1 MNTMTDNTD
10 SKSKRLLIAVVIL
23 AITTV
28 VLGILVFTKSQTVE
42 VKEDAISGLRLEQLE
57 LQNDLQDM
65 LIQYDTVTVA
75 NGQLSAEITA
85 QQEQIKD
92 MLKEIEKHKDD
103 AYIISKLKKEAGTL
117 RDIMKG
123 YLVTIDSL
131 NTMNQDL
138 IRDNDY
144 LAGELI
150 DAKTKTKQLE
160 SSKENLESIVAT
172 GSILQSLEMT
182 AVGLIM
188 RNNGTQKETNRAN
201 KTEIIRTCAKIGEN
215 RIASAGRK
223 TIYLRII
230 SQDGVV
236 LQPEM
241 ADDQSF
247 DFDGVS
253 GKYTVKRA
261 FDYTNESVDVC
272 VFFNVPAEFEMPE
285 GNYIVE
291 MYEGGALIGRA
302 DFDLK

>member
-1 MNTMTDNTD
+1 
-10 SKSKRLLIAVVIL
+10 
-23 AITTV
+23 
-28 VLGILVFTKSQTVE
+28 
-42 VKEDAISGLRLEQLE
+42 
-57 LQNDLQDM
+57 M

-75 NGQLSAEITA
+75 NEQLSAEITA
-85 QQEQIKD
+85 QQEQIRE
-92 MLKEIEKHKDD
+92 MLKEIDKHKDD
-103 AYIISKLKKEAGTL
+103 AYIISKLKKEAATL

-138 IRDNDY
+138 IRDNNY
-144 LAGELI
+144 LAEELVE
-150 DAKTKTKQLE
+150 AKTKTKELE
-160 SSKENLESIVAT
+160 STKENLENIVAT
-172 GSILQSLEMT
+172 GSILQTLDIS
-182 AVGLIM
+182 AVGIRM
-188 RNNGTQKETNRAN
+188 RNNGTQKETNRAD

-215 RIASAGRK
+215 RIATAGRK

-241 ADDQSF
+241 SEEQSF

-253 GKYTVKRA
+253 GKYSVKRTFEYA
-261 FDYTNESVDVC
+261 NESTDVC
-272 VFFNVPAEFEMPE
+272 VFFNVPPDSEIPE

-291 MYEGGALIGRA
+291 MYESGALIGKA

>member
-1 MNTMTDNTD
+1 MTDSTD
-10 SKSKRLLIAVVIL
+10 SNSKKLLIAVVIL
-23 AITTV
+23 AITTL

-42 VKEDAISGLRLEQLE
+42 VKEDAISGLRLEQLQLE
-57 LQNDLQDM
+57 NDLQDM
-65 LIQYDTVTVA
+65 LIQYDTVTVS
-75 NGQLSAEITA
+75 NSQLSAEITA
-85 QQEQIKD
+85 QQEQIKE
-92 MLKEIEKHKDD
+92 MLKEIDKHKDD

-131 NTMNQDL
+131 NTMNKDL

>member
-1 MNTMTDNTD
+1 MTDNAD
-10 SKSKRLLIAVVIL
+10 SNSRKLLIAVIIL

-28 VLGILVFTKSQTVE
+28 VLGILVFTKSQTVQ
-42 VKEDAISGLRLEQLE
+42 VKEGAISGLKVEKLQ

-75 NGQLSAEITA
+75 NEQLSAEITA
-85 QQEQIKD
+85 QQEQIRE

-103 AYIISKLKKEAGTL
+103 AYIISKLKKEAATL

-138 IRDNDY
+138 IRDNEY
-144 LAGELI
+144 LAEELTE
-150 DAKTKTKQLE
+150 AKTKTKELE
-160 SSKENLESIVAT
+160 STKENLENIVAT
-172 GSILQSLEMT
+172 GSILQTLNMS
-182 AVGLIM
+182 AVGLRM

-201 KTEIIRTCAKIGEN
+201 KTEMIRTCAKIGEN
-215 RIASAGRK
+215 RITSSGRK

-241 ADDQSF
+241 SEDQSF
-247 DFDGVS
+247 DFEGVS
-253 GKYTVKRA
+253 GKYTVKRT
-261 FDYTNESVDVC
+261 FDYANEATDVC
-272 VFFNVPAEFEMPE
+272 VFFNVPEETEISE

-291 MYEGGALIGRA
+291 MYEGGALIGKA

>member
-1 MNTMTDNTD
+1 MTDSTD
-10 SKSKRLLIAVVIL
+10 SNSKKLLIAVVIL

-28 VLGILVFTKSQTVE
+28 ILGILVFTKSQNVE
-42 VKEDAISGLRLEQLE
+42 VKEQTISGLEVEE
-57 LQNDLQDM
+57 LQLRNDLQDM
-65 LIQYDTVTVA
+65 LIQYDTVTVE

-85 QQEQIKD
+85 QQEQIKE

-103 AYIISKLKKEAGTL
+103 AYIISKLKKEAATL

-150 DAKTKTKQLE
+150 EAKTKTKQLE
-160 SSKENLESIVAT
+160 STKENLENIVAT
-172 GSILQSLEMT
+172 GSILQTFDMT
-182 AVGLIM
+182 SVGLRM

-201 KTEIIRTCAKIGEN
+201 KTEIIRTCARIGEN
-215 RIASAGRK
+215 RIATAGRK

-236 LQPEM
+236 MQPDASE
-241 ADDQSF
+241 DQSF
-247 DFDGVS
+247 EFDGVS
-253 GKYTVKRA
+253 GKYSVKRS
-261 FDYTNESVDVC
+261 FDYSNEATDVC
-272 VFFNVPAEFEMPE
+272 VFYNVPEGAETLE

-291 MYEGGALIGRA
+291 MYEGGALIGKA

>member
-1 MNTMTDNTD
+1 MTDSAD
-10 SKSKRLLIAVVIL
+10 SNSKKLLIAVIIL

-42 VKEDAISGLRLEQLE
+42 TKVNAISGLEVEKLQ

-75 NGQLSAEITA
+75 NEQLSAEITA
-85 QQEQIKD
+85 QQEQIRE
-92 MLKEIEKHKDD
+92 MLKEIDKHKDD
-103 AYIISKLKKEAGTL
+103 AYIISKLKKEAATL

-138 IRDNDY
+138 IRDNNY
-144 LAGELI
+144 LAEELVE
-150 DAKTKTKQLE
+150 AKTKTKELE
-160 SSKENLESIVAT
+160 STKENLENIVAT
-172 GSILQSLEMT
+172 GSILQTLDIS
-182 AVGLIM
+182 AVGIRM
-188 RNNGTQKETNRAN
+188 RNNGTQKETNRAD

-215 RIASAGRK
+215 RIATAGRK

-241 ADDQSF
+241 SEEQSF

-253 GKYTVKRA
+253 GKYSVKRTFEYA
-261 FDYTNESVDVC
+261 NESTDVC
-272 VFFNVPAEFEMPE
+272 VFFNVPPDSEIPE

-291 MYEGGALIGRA
+291 MYESGALIGKA

>member
-1 MNTMTDNTD
+1 MTDSTD
-10 SKSKRLLIAVVIL
+10 SKSKKLLIAVVIL

-28 VLGILVFTKSQTVE
+28 VLGILVFTKSGTVE
-42 VKEDAISGLRLEQLE
+42 KKEVAISELKMEQLQ

-85 QQEQIKD
+85 QQEQIKE

-103 AYIISKLKKEAGTL
+103 AYIISKLKKEAATL

-144 LAGELI
+144 LAGELVE
-150 DAKTKTKQLE
+150 AKTKTKELE
-160 SSKENLESIVAT
+160 STKENLESIVAT
-172 GSILQSLEMT
+172 GSILQTFDMSS
-182 AVGLIM
+182 VGLRM

-201 KTEIIRTCAKIGEN
+201 KTEIIRTCARIGEN
-215 RIASAGRK
+215 RIATAGRK

-236 LQPEM
+236 MQPDESK
-241 ADDQSF
+241 DQSF
-247 DFDGVS
+247 DFEGVS
-253 GKYTVKRA
+253 GKYSVKRTFEYA
-261 FDYTNESVDVC
+261 NEPTDVC
-272 VFFNVPAEFEMPE
+272 VFYNVPEGAEILE

-291 MYEGGALIGRA
+291 MYEGGALIGKA

>member
-1 MNTMTDNTD
+1 MTDSTD
-10 SKSKRLLIAVVIL
+10 SNSKKLLIAVVIL
-23 AITTV
+23 AITTL

-42 VKEDAISGLRLEQLE
+42 VKEDAISGLRLEQLQLE
-57 LQNDLQDM
+57 NDLQDM
-65 LIQYDTVTVA
+65 LIQYDTVTVS
-75 NGQLSAEITA
+75 NSQLSAEITA
-85 QQEQIKD
+85 QQEQIKE
-92 MLKEIEKHKDD
+92 MLKEIDKHKDD

-131 NTMNQDL
+131 NTMNKDL

-182 AVGLIM
+182 AVGLRM

-215 RIASAGRK
+215 RIAKAGRK

-241 ADDQSF
+241 TDDQSF

-261 FDYTNESVDVC
+261 FDYTNEAADVC
-272 VFFNVPAEFEMPE
+272 VFFNVPGEFDIPE

>member
-1 MNTMTDNTD
+1 MTENAEA
-10 SKSKRLLIAVVIL
+10 KNKKLLIAVIIL
-23 AITTV
+23 AVATV

-42 VKEDAISGLRLEQLE
+42 MKEGAISGLEVEKLQ

-75 NGQLSAEITA
+75 NEQLSAEITA
-85 QQEQIKD
+85 QQEQIRE

-103 AYIISKLKKEAGTL
+103 AYIISKLKKEAATL

-138 IRDNDY
+138 IRDNTY
-144 LAGELI
+144 LAEELVE
-150 DAKTKTKQLE
+150 AKTKTKELE
-160 SSKENLESIVAT
+160 SSKQDLENIVAT
-172 GSILQSLEMT
+172 GSILQTLDIS
-182 AVGLIM
+182 AVGLKM

-201 KTEIIRTCAKIGEN
+201 KTEMIRTCAKIGEN
-215 RIASAGRK
+215 RIATPGRK
-223 TIYLRII
+223 TVYLRII

-241 ADDQSF
+241 SEDQRF
-247 DFDGVS
+247 NFEDVS
-253 GKYTVKRA
+253 GKYTVKRT
-261 FDYTNESVDVC
+261 FDYANESTDVC
-272 VFFNVPAEFEMPE
+272 VFFNVPEDMEVAE

-291 MYEGGALIGRA
+291 MYEGGALIGKT

>member
-1 MNTMTDNTD
+1 MTENAEA
-10 SKSKRLLIAVVIL
+10 KNKKLLIAVIIL
-23 AITTV
+23 AVATV

-42 VKEDAISGLRLEQLE
+42 MKEGAISGLEVEKLQ

-75 NGQLSAEITA
+75 NEQLSAEITA
-85 QQEQIKD
+85 QQEQIRE

-103 AYIISKLKKEAGTL
+103 AYIISKLKKEAATL

-138 IRDNDY
+138 IRDNTY
-144 LAGELI
+144 LAEELVE
-150 DAKTKTKQLE
+150 AKTKTKELE
-160 SSKENLESIVAT
+160 SSKQDLENIVAT
-172 GSILQSLEMT
+172 GSILQTLDIS
-182 AVGLIM
+182 AVGLRM

-201 KTEIIRTCAKIGEN
+201 KTEMIRTCAKIGEN
-215 RIASAGRK
+215 RIATPGKK
-223 TIYLRII
+223 TVYLRII

-241 ADDQSF
+241 SEDQRF
-247 DFDGVS
+247 DFNDVS
-253 GKYTVKRA
+253 GKYSVKRT
-261 FDYTNESVDVC
+261 FDYANESTDVC
-272 VFFNVPAEFEMPE
+272 VFFNLPEDMEVAE

-291 MYEGGALIGRA
+291 MYEGGALIGKT

>member
-1 MNTMTDNTD
+1 MTDSTD
-10 SKSKRLLIAVVIL
+10 SNSKKLLIAVVIL

-28 VLGILVFTKSQTVE
+28 ILGILVFTKSQTVE
-42 VKEDAISGLRLEQLE
+42 VKEQTISGLEVEQLQ
-57 LQNDLQDM
+57 LRNDLQDM

-75 NGQLSAEITA
+75 NDQLSAEITA
-85 QQEQIKD
+85 QQEQIKE

-103 AYIISKLKKEAGTL
+103 AYIISKLKKEAATL

-150 DAKTKTKQLE
+150 EAKTKTKELE
-160 SSKENLESIVAT
+160 STKENLESIVAT
-172 GSILQSLEMT
+172 GSILQTFDMT
-182 AVGLIM
+182 SVGLRM

-201 KTEIIRTCAKIGEN
+201 KTEIIRTCARIGEN
-215 RIASAGRK
+215 RIATAGRK

-236 LQPEM
+236 MQPDASE
-241 ADDQSF
+241 DQSF
-247 DFDGVS
+247 DFEGVS
-253 GKYTVKRA
+253 GKYSVKRT
-261 FDYTNESVDVC
+261 FDYVNESTDVC
-272 VFFNVPAEFEMPE
+272 VFYNVPEGAEILE

-291 MYEGGALIGRA
+291 MYEGGALIGKA

>member
-1 MNTMTDNTD
+1 MTDNTD

>member
-1 MNTMTDNTD
+1 MTDNTD

-131 NTMNQDL
+131 NTMNKDL

>member
-1 MNTMTDNTD
+1 MTDSTD
-10 SKSKRLLIAVVIL
+10 SKSKKLLIAVIIL
-23 AITTV
+23 AISTV
-28 VLGILVFTKSQTVE
+28 ILGILVFTKSQTVQ
-42 VKEDAISGLRLEQLE
+42 VKESTISGLEVEQLQ

-75 NGQLSAEITA
+75 NAQLSAEITA
-85 QQEQIKD
+85 QQEQIKE

-103 AYIISKLKKEAGTL
+103 AYIISKLKKEAATL

-150 DAKTKTKQLE
+150 EAKTKTKQLE
-160 SSKENLESIVAT
+160 STKENLENIVAT
-172 GSILQSLEMT
+172 GSILQTLDMT
-182 AVGLIM
+182 SVGLRM

-201 KTEIIRTCAKIGEN
+201 KTEMIRTCAKIGEN
-215 RIASAGRK
+215 RITSAGRK

-236 LQPEM
+236 IQPDMSE
-241 ADDQSF
+241 DQRF
-247 DFDGVS
+247 EFEGVS
-253 GKYTVKRA
+253 GKYSVKRS
-261 FDYTNESVDVC
+261 FDYANEPTDVC
-272 VFFNVPAEFEMPE
+272 VFFNVPPETEIPE

-291 MYEGGALIGRA
+291 MYEGGALIGKT

>member
-1 MNTMTDNTD
+1 MTDNAD
-10 SKSKRLLIAVVIL
+10 SKNKKLLIAVIIL
-23 AITTV
+23 AVATV

-42 VKEDAISGLRLEQLE
+42 QKEGAISGLEVEKLQ

-75 NGQLSAEITA
+75 NEQLSAEITA
-85 QQEQIKD
+85 QQEQIRD

-103 AYIISKLKKEAGTL
+103 AYIISKLKKEAATL

-138 IRDNDY
+138 IRDNTY
-144 LAGELI
+144 LAEELVE
-150 DAKTKTKQLE
+150 AKTKTKELE
-160 SSKENLESIVAT
+160 SSKKDLENIVAT
-172 GSILQSLEMT
+172 GSILQTLEIS
-182 AVGLIM
+182 AVGLRM
-188 RNNGTQKETNRAN
+188 RNNGTQRETNRAN
-201 KTEIIRTCAKIGEN
+201 KTEMIRTCAKIGEN
-215 RIASAGRK
+215 RIATAGRK
-223 TIYLRII
+223 TVYLRII

-241 ADDQSF
+241 SEDQRF
-247 DFDGVS
+247 DFNDVS
-253 GKYTVKRA
+253 GKYSVKRT
-261 FDYTNESVDVC
+261 FDYANEATDVC
-272 VFFNVPAEFEMPE
+272 VFFNVPTDMEVPE

-291 MYEGGALIGRA
+291 MYEGGQLIGKT

>member
-1 MNTMTDNTD
+1 MTDSTD
-10 SKSKRLLIAVVIL
+10 SNSKKLLIAVVIL

-28 VLGILVFTKSQTVE
+28 ILGILVFTKSQNVE
-42 VKEDAISGLRLEQLE
+42 VKEQTISGLEVEQLQ
-57 LQNDLQDM
+57 LRNDLQDM
-65 LIQYDTVTVA
+65 LIQYDTVTVE

-85 QQEQIKD
+85 QQEQIKE

-103 AYIISKLKKEAGTL
+103 AYIISKLKKEAATL

-150 DAKTKTKQLE
+150 EAKTKTKQLE
-160 SSKENLESIVAT
+160 STKENLENIVAT
-172 GSILQSLEMT
+172 GSILQTFDMT
-182 AVGLIM
+182 SVGLRM

-201 KTEIIRTCAKIGEN
+201 KTEIIRTCARIGEN
-215 RIASAGRK
+215 RIATAGRK

-236 LQPEM
+236 MQPDASE
-241 ADDQSF
+241 DQSF
-247 DFDGVS
+247 EFDGVS
-253 GKYTVKRA
+253 GKYSVKRS
-261 FDYTNESVDVC
+261 FDYSNEATDVC
-272 VFFNVPAEFEMPE
+272 VFYNVPEGAETLE

-291 MYEGGALIGRA
+291 MYEGGALIGKA

>member
-1 MNTMTDNTD
+1 MTDSTD
-10 SKSKRLLIAVVIL
+10 SNSKKLLIAVVIL
-23 AITTV
+23 AITTII
-28 VLGILVFTKSQTVE
+28 LGILVFTKSQTVE
-42 VKEDAISGLRLEQLE
+42 VKEQAISGLEIEQLQ
-57 LQNDLQDM
+57 LQNDLQNM

-75 NGQLSAEITA
+75 NEQLSAEITA
-85 QQEQIKD
+85 QQEQIKE

-103 AYIISKLKKEAGTL
+103 AYIISKLKKEAATL

-150 DAKTKTKQLE
+150 EAKTKTKELE
-160 SSKENLESIVAT
+160 STKENLENIVAT
-172 GSILQSLEMT
+172 GSILQTFDMT
-182 AVGLIM
+182 SVGLRM

-201 KTEIIRTCAKIGEN
+201 KTEIIRTCARIGEN
-215 RIASAGRK
+215 RIATEGRK
-223 TIYLRII
+223 TVYLRII

-236 LQPEM
+236 MQPDASE
-241 ADDQSF
+241 DQSF
-247 DFDGVS
+247 DFEGVS
-253 GKYTVKRA
+253 GKYSVKRT
-261 FDYTNESVDVC
+261 FDYANESTDVC
-272 VFFNVPAEFEMPE
+272 VFYNVPEGTEILE

-291 MYEGGALIGRA
+291 MYEGGALIGKA

>member
-1 MNTMTDNTD
+1 MTDSADT
-10 SKSKRLLIAVVIL
+10 KSKKLLIAVIIL
-23 AITTV
+23 AVTTV

-42 VKEDAISGLRLEQLE
+42 IRENSISGLEVEKLQ

-75 NGQLSAEITA
+75 NEQLSAEITA
-85 QQEQIKD
+85 QQEQIRE

-103 AYIISKLKKEAGTL
+103 AYIISKLKKEAATL

-138 IRDNDY
+138 IRDNNY
-144 LAGELI
+144 LAEELVE
-150 DAKTKTKQLE
+150 AKTKTKELE
-160 SSKENLESIVAT
+160 STKENLESIVAT
-172 GSILQSLEMT
+172 GSILQTLDIS
-182 AVGLIM
+182 AVGLRM
-188 RNNGTQKETNRAN
+188 RNNGTQKETNRAD

-215 RIASAGRK
+215 RIATPGRK

-236 LQPEM
+236 LQPDMSE
-241 ADDQSF
+241 DQSF
-247 DFDGVS
+247 DFDDVS
-253 GKYTVKRA
+253 GKYSVKRT
-261 FDYTNESVDVC
+261 FDYANEATDVC
-272 VFFNVPAEFEMPE
+272 VFFNVPTDQVIPE

-291 MYEGGALIGRA
+291 MYEGGALIGKA

>member
-1 MNTMTDNTD
+1 MTDSTD
-10 SKSKRLLIAVVIL
+10 SKSKKLLIAVIIL

-28 VLGILVFTKSQTVE
+28 ILGIMVFTKSQTVE
-42 VKEDAISGLRLEQLE
+42 VKENTISGLEVEQLQ

-75 NGQLSAEITA
+75 NAQLSAEITA
-85 QQEQIKD
+85 QQEQIKE
-92 MLKEIEKHKDD
+92 MLKEIVKHKDD
-103 AYIISKLKKEAGTL
+103 AYIISKLKKEAATL

-150 DAKTKTKQLE
+150 DAKTKTKELE
-160 SSKENLESIVAT
+160 STKENLENIVAT
-172 GSILQSLEMT
+172 GSILQTLDMT
-182 AVGLIM
+182 SVGLRM

-201 KTEIIRTCAKIGEN
+201 KTEMIRTCAEIGEN
-215 RIASAGRK
+215 RIATAGRK

-236 LQPEM
+236 IQPDMSE
-241 ADDQSF
+241 DQSF
-247 DFDGVS
+247 EFEGVS
-253 GKYTVKRA
+253 GKYSVKRS
-261 FDYTNESVDVC
+261 FDYANEPTDVC
-272 VFFNVPAEFEMPE
+272 VFFNVPAETEIPE

-291 MYEGGALIGRA
+291 MYEGGALIGKT

>member
-1 MNTMTDNTD
+1 MTDSTD
-10 SKSKRLLIAVVIL
+10 SNSKKLLIAVVIL

-28 VLGILVFTKSQTVE
+28 ILGVLVFTKSQTVE
-42 VKEDAISGLRLEQLE
+42 VKEQTISGLEVEQLQ

-75 NGQLSAEITA
+75 NDQLSAEITA
-85 QQEQIKD
+85 QQEQIKE

-103 AYIISKLKKEAGTL
+103 AYIISKLKKEAATL

-150 DAKTKTKQLE
+150 EAKTKTKELE
-160 SSKENLESIVAT
+160 STKENLETIVAT
-172 GSILQSLEMT
+172 GSILQTFDMT
-182 AVGLIM
+182 SVGLRM

-201 KTEIIRTCAKIGEN
+201 KTEIIRTCARIGEN
-215 RIASAGRK
+215 RIATAGRK
-223 TIYLRII
+223 TVYLRII

-236 LQPEM
+236 MQPDASE
-241 ADDQSF
+241 DQSF
-247 DFDGVS
+247 EFDGVS
-253 GKYTVKRA
+253 GKYSVKRT
-261 FDYTNESVDVC
+261 FDYANEATDVC
-272 VFFNVPAEFEMPE
+272 VFYNVPEGIDILE

-291 MYEGGALIGRA
+291 MYEGGALIGKA

>member
-1 MNTMTDNTD
+1 MTDNTD
-10 SKSKRLLIAVVIL
+10 SNSKRLLIAVVIL

-28 VLGILVFTKSQTVE
+28 VLGVLVFTKSQTVE

-160 SSKENLESIVAT
+160 SSKENLENIVAT

-272 VFFNVPAEFEMPE
+272 VFFNVPTEFEMPE